1 MPQFVDD
8 IFADLN
14 IYDRTHKRIAIA
26 LLIIVILVLLVYFN
40 VIPLS
45 KIKALLGQKS
55 NMVKSDQNLFMKLH
69 SDTLSSSGRVYS

>member
-1 MPQFVDD
+1 M
-8 IFADLN
+8 
-14 IYDRTHKRIAIA
+14 K
-26 LLIIVILVLLVYFN
+26 IVSFFLVLLVYFN

-69 SDTLSSSGRVYS
+69 SNTLSSSGRVYS